1 MLCGAPT
8 GTDNK
13 QDSNGWTSLHLTA
26 RNGNFNFVQLCL
38 EAGADSSLQT
48 IDGRTALDIATN
60 VLDQGHPMFGLLSG
74 DRVSGDHVELE
85 PEGDDLE
92 DVSKAAIRDAVGS
105 GNVDLLKSSTNR
117 MRMAGPYFT

>member
-1 MLCGAPT
+1 
-8 GTDNK
+8 
-13 QDSNGWTSLHLTA
+13 
-26 RNGNFNFVQLCL
+26 
-38 EAGADSSLQT
+38 
-48 IDGRTALDIATN
+48 
-60 VLDQGHPMFGLLSG
+60 MFDLLSG

-105 GNVDLLKSSTNR
+105 GNVDLLKCLTNR